1 MRYREYNNDN
11 LEDIIRQ
18 FLTDNDVKAKDLRF
32 NFFLDRQIYNYL
44 RWASLKTGK
53 AKAKILRELVQD
65 SNFFVLKKS
74 TIVSVDSLIISGAD
88 ERT

>member
-1 MRYREYNNDN
+1 MTGLDNALVRYREYNNDN

-53 AKAKILRELVQD
+53 TKAKILRELVMKEI
-65 SNFFVLKKS
+65 NKNG
-74 TIVSVDSLIISGAD
+74 SLD
-88 ERT
+88 